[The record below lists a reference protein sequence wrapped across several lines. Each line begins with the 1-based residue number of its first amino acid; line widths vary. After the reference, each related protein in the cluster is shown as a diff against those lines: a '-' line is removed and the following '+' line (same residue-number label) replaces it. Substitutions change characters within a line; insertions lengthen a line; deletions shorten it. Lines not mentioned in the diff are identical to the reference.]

1 MIKGWLIYNRGDYQ
15 KNKTYADRLI
25 RFGEANGLEIKLYLK
40 EELVLGIS
48 KSQLVVYREG
58 KIEEQPEFVIN
69 RTRDAKLAHHFEL
82 QGIIVFNS
90 SQVTEI
96 ANDKGKTHQFVNALG
111 VPSVETIFYHKAYM
125 KLEDCPIL
133 YPFIL
138 KSVDGH
144 GGNEVFYVKNLEEA
158 NKILEALPGEEMLI
172 QQVCTQV
179 GIDVRVFII
188 GNQIIG
194 AIKRH
199 SEKDFRSNYSLG
211 GQTSVYLLN
220 EKEKK
225 RIHQILDSLKC
236 DFVGV
241 DFMIDADG
249 EFIFNEIEDVVG
261 SRSLYANTDID
272 SAKLYI
278 RHIKQSLDE

>member
-1 MIKGWLIYNRGDYQ
+1 MIRGWLIYNKEDYQ

-25 RFGEANGLEIKLYLK
+25 RFGEENGLEIKLYLK
-40 EELVLGIS
+40 EELILGIS
-48 KSQLVVYREG
+48 NSQLVVYREG
-58 KIEEQPEFVIN
+58 KIERQPEFVIN
-69 RTRDAKLAHHFEL
+69 RTRDTKLANHFEL
-82 QGIIVFNS
+82 QGISVFNS
-90 SQVTEI
+90 SKVTEI

-111 VPSVETIFYHKAYM
+111 VPSVETILYHKGYM
-125 KLEDCPIL
+125 KLEKCPIR

-144 GGNEVFYVKNLEEA
+144 GGNEVFYIKSLEEA
-158 NKILEALPGEEMLI
+158 KEILEVLPGEEMLI
-172 QQVCTQV
+172 QEVCNQV
-179 GIDVRVFII
+179 GIDVRVFVI
-188 GNQIIG
+188 GNQIVG

-211 GQTSVYLLN
+211 GQTSVYPLN

-225 RIHQILDSLKC
+225 KVHQILDHLMC
-236 DFVGV
+236 DFVGI
-241 DFMIDADG
+241 DFMIDAEG

-272 SAKLYI
+272 SAKVYI
-278 RHIKQSLDE
+278 MHIKQSLGE